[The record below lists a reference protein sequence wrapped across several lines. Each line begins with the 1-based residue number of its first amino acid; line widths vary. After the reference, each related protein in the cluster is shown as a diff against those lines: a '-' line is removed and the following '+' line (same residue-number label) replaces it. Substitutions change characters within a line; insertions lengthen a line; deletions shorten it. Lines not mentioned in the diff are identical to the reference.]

1 MVEIVY
7 WSGTGNTEA
16 MANEIEAAVKAAG
29 ADVESVRFEDTNVDD
44 VASKDVI
51 LLGCPAMGSEELE
64 DSVVEPFFTD
74 LAPKLKG
81 KKVGLFG
88 SYGWG
93 SGEWMDAWKQR
104 TEDAGVVGRPEHRDS
119 GTPQRRRQ
127 VHDSGVVRNLEP
139 E

>member
-51 LLGCPAMGSEELE
+51 GTAIVNEMPDNAPECKELGEA
-64 DSVVEPFFTD
+64 
-74 LAPKLKG
+74 AAK
-81 KKVGLFG
+81 
-88 SYGWG
+88 
-93 SGEWMDAWKQR
+93 A
-104 TEDAGVVGRPEHRDS
+104 
-119 GTPQRRRQ
+119 
-127 VHDSGVVRNLEP
+127 
-139 E
+139 

>member
-81 KKVGLFG
+81 TKVGLFG
-88 SYGWG
+88 SDGWG

-104 TEDAGVVGRPEHRDS
+104 TEDAGATVIGTAIVNETPDNAPECKEL
-119 GTPQRRRQ
+119 G
-127 VHDSGVVRNLEP
+127 EAAAKA
-139 E
+139 

>member
-64 DSVVEPFFTD
+64 DSVADGKRMNAENCAANDFSLSVE
-74 LAPKLKG
+74 
-81 KKVGLFG
+81 
-88 SYGWG
+88 
-93 SGEWMDAWKQR
+93 
-104 TEDAGVVGRPEHRDS
+104 
-119 GTPQRRRQ
+119 
-127 VHDSGVVRNLEP
+127 
-139 E
+139 